1 MDDLKQQTKNTLE
14 LLPKIARNL
23 RIAPLIDEVKP
34 GLTTSQLIILLILND
49 TKGVPLPV
57 GKLVQELAVSFPAVS
72 GIVDRLHKEKLIER
86 SHSNQDRRLVLVKL
100 TGTGEEMVEKL
111 LKTFEDLLSN
121 VLKKM
126 SKSERHIIVKA
137 VERVSEFSITLSKNA
152 HNDKNTS
159 LSETVTVLKKV

>member
-57 GKLVQELAVSFPAVS
+57 GKLAQELAVSFPAVS

-86 SHSNQDRRLVLVKL
+86 SHSKQDRRLVLVKL

-126 SKSERHIIVKA
+126 SKSERQTIVKA

>member
-86 SHSNQDRRLVLVKL
+86 SNSKQDRRLVLVKL
-100 TGTGEEMVEKL
+100 TGTVEEMVEKL

-137 VERVSEFSITLSKNA
+137 VERVSDFSITLSKNA